1 MARVAGLSLYPI
13 KSCGGIALQSA
24 QVGAFGLEANG
35 IGDREWMLVDADGL
49 FLSQRELPALARV
62 RTAFGDGP
70 WIELS
75 APGLPVLRLRT
86 DEGPA
91 THPRRTVAIWS
102 DQLAALDAGEAPAV
116 WFSGLVGAPVR
127 LARFDDRETRH
138 ADPGWTGGLKAKTRF
153 PDGFP
158 ILLLSQASLEDLN
171 ARWTLD
177 GKPPLDMARFRPNV
191 VLEGI
196 GAYEEDFLA
205 SLRAGALELRPV
217 KPCPRCTIPAVNPA
231 SGEPGP
237 SPLELLMTYRF
248 DPAVGGATFGQ
259 NAVVTGGAG
268 ATLAVGQAFEPRWN
282 F

>member
-1 MARVAGLSLYPI
+1 MVSIAGLSLYPI
-13 KSCGGIALQSA
+13 KSCGGIALQAA
-24 QVGAFGLEANG
+24 QVGAFGLEAQG
-35 IGDREWMLVDADGL
+35 IGDREWMLVDAGGI
-49 FLSQRELPALARV
+49 FLSQRELPALARA

-70 WIELS
+70 WIEVS

-102 DQLAALDAGEAPAV
+102 DQLAALDAGEAPAA

-138 ADPGWTGGLKAKTRF
+138 ADAGWTGGLKVRTRF

-158 ILLLSQASLEDLN
+158 ILLLSKASLEDLN
-171 ARWTLD
+171 ARWTAD
-177 GKPPLDMARFRPNV
+177 GKAPLAMARFRPNI
-191 VLEGI
+191 VLDGI

-205 SLRAGALELRPV
+205 SLRADALELRPV
-217 KPCPRCTIPAVNPA
+217 KPCPRCSIPAVDQD
-231 SGEPGP
+231 SGEVGP
-237 SPLELLMTYRF
+237 SPLDLLATYRF
-248 DPAVGGATFGQ
+248 DPAVGGATLGQ

-268 ATLAVGQAFEPRWN
+268 STLTVGQAFETRWN